1 MRREAVG
8 PVVQTLNYA
17 KLLAM
22 ADTAESDLEQLRSEL
37 QRAQQRNQELEAQL
51 SADWAQQRR
60 HWLYMALNSARI
72 GVWEWDVALDKVVW
86 SDALFEIYGVSRETF
101 ACTREAYMMAVH
113 PDDRERV
120 GKAIERAMTTEHRDF
135 FFESRV
141 LLPNGEVRHTSSYGL
156 AVLDENGRPCQLSG
170 AVLDLTERVREE
182 QHRLTMQQE
191 LIEAQQRT
199 LRELGAPI
207 IPLAEGMLVMPLVGA
222 LDPTRAEQVLE
233 SLLDAVS
240 ARRAQTVILDITGVP
255 TMDVEV
261 ARAIMKVVPAVR
273 LLGAEVV
280 LTGIQPVLA
289 RTLVELDIDMQ
300 QIVTRANL
308 QEGLEHAALIKAQ
321 RRS

>member
-1 MRREAVG
+1 
-8 PVVQTLNYA
+8 
-17 KLLAM
+17 
-22 ADTAESDLEQLRSEL
+22 
-37 QRAQQRNQELEAQL
+37 
-51 SADWAQQRR
+51 
-60 HWLYMALNSARI
+60 MALNSARI

-101 ACTREAYMMAVH
+101 AATREAYMMAVH

-120 GKAIERAMTTEHRDF
+120 GKAIEGAMTTQRRDF

-141 LLPNGEVRHTSSYGL
+141 LLPNGEVRHTGSYGL
-156 AVLDENGRPCQLSG
+156 AILDENGRPCQLSG
-170 AVLDLTERVREE
+170 AVLDLTDRVRQE
-182 QHRLTMQQE
+182 QRRLTMQQE
-191 LIEAQQRT
+191 LIEAQQR
-199 LRELGAPI
+199 RCASSARRSSRSPR
-207 IPLAEGMLVMPLVGA
+207 ACWRCRSSGA

-233 SLLDAVS
+233 SLLVAVS

-255 TMDVEV
+255 TMDVDV

-280 LTGIQPVLA
+280 LTGIQPGLA

-308 QEGLEHAALIKAQ
+308 QEGLEHAAVIKAQ